1 MAARLRRA
9 AAVLIAAVMALTMVA
24 AAFADQPSQGQTGSI
39 TITNADR
46 NVSFE
51 GKTFKAY
58 KVLDAQQFG
67 DGYVYTVPAGLKAFY
82 AEKFGINQDAA
93 DFDAQVVAKIAAMDS
108 DSDALFA
115 FAAEVLEAAKATGS
129 GVTPVK
135 AAIDI
140 TGTPHKATFSNLPL
154 GYYVIEDEGANSTS
168 DVISALMLDTPG
180 TQVSITVKSDLPTID
195 KKIVD
200 GANKVEADN
209 TALGDTVSY
218 EVTTNLPK
226 DISGYKTYFF
236 VVTDTLTKGLTLDK
250 NSIEVKVGDSLLTKD
265 TDYTVTVATSEDSGA
280 TVLEIV
286 LKDVVGKCANETY
299 ALGSPVTITYNA
311 TVNANAVIG
320 VEGNPNAVT
329 LTYSNNPNVDA
340 KADEDNP
347 DKPTKDSPVG
357 TTPEEK
363 TYTYLTGITIV
374 KVDPDGKPLAN
385 AEFTLEG
392 DAINTV
398 LVYTEKFQESTSGTY
413 WKLTNGTY
421 TTADPST
428 MEDTSAYESTDK
440 KYELVSASGKQEITK
455 NDTVKVVGTTDANGY
470 LTFDGLAEGNYTITE
485 TKAPAGYK
493 VLTKPIELEITWTAP
508 ANIANPTCTWEYK
521 WTPDSADKDLIS
533 PSTDSANTI
542 VVENNAGS
550 ELPSTG
556 GMGTTIFYVVGG
568 VLVAVAATALVV
580 RSVRSSK
587 R

>member
-1 MAARLRRA
+1 MAARLRRV

-46 NVSFE
+46 NVSFV

-67 DGYVYTVPAGLKAFY
+67 DGYVYTVPVGLKAFY
-82 AEKFGINQDAA
+82 AGEFGIDQNAA
-93 DFDAQVVAKIAAMDS
+93 DFDAQVVAKIAAMDGNS
-108 DSDALFA
+108 DDLFA
-115 FAAEVLEAAKATGS
+115 FAAKVLAAAKATGS
-129 GVTPVK
+129 GVTPV
-135 AAIDI
+135 AAVVN
-140 TGTPHKATFSNLPL
+140 TEETPHTATFSDLPL
-154 GYYVIEDEGANSTS
+154 GYYVIEDEVAGNSG
-168 DVISALMLDTPG
+168 VISALMLDTPG

-200 GANKVEADN
+200 GSNRVKADN
-209 TALGDTVSY
+209 TALGDTVNY

-226 DISGYKTYFF
+226 DISGYQKYFF
-236 VVTDTLTKGLTLDK
+236 VVTDTLTKGLTLDED
-250 NSIEVKVGDSLLTKD
+250 SIKVTVGDSLLTKD
-265 TDYTVTVATSEDSGA
+265 VGYTVAVTSSSDGA
-280 TVLEIV
+280 TGLEIV
-286 LKDVVGKCANETY
+286 LKDVVGKCTDGTY
-299 ALGSPVTITYNA
+299 ALGSKVTITYDA
-311 TVNANAVIG
+311 TVNKDAVIG
-320 VEGNPNAVT
+320 VEGNPNAVK

-340 KADEDNP
+340 KADKGNP
-347 DKPTKDSPVG
+347 DKPTAESPVG

-363 TYTYLTGITIV
+363 TYTYLTGITIA

-385 AEFTLEG
+385 AEFILEG

-413 WKLTNGTY
+413 WKLKDGTY
-421 TTADPST
+421 TTVDPST
-428 MEDTSAYESTDK
+428 LSDTSTYESTEK
-440 KYELVSASGKQEITK
+440 KYELVPASTKQEITK
-455 NDTVKVVGTTDANGY
+455 SDTVKVVGTTDANGY

-493 VLTKPIELEITWTAP
+493 ALEGSIGLEITWTAP
-508 ANIANPTCTWEYK
+508 ASMTDPTCTWGYK
-521 WTPDSADKDLIS
+521 WTPNSADEDLVS
-533 PSTDSANTI
+533 PSDSSANTI

-568 VLVAVAATALVV
+568 VLVAVAAAALVV